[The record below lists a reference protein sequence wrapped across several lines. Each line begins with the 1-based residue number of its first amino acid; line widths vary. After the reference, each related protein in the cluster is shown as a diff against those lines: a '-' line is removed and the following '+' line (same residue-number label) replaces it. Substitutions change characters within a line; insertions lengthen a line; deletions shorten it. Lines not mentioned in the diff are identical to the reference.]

1 MTVDEVEDYVDVE
14 KGFSTTV
21 QPSTLGSALLNE
33 STRAPLTLGM
43 ANELLN
49 TALKLDEDN
58 QMGEFPEQD
67 DVDALLRQYGSG
79 VSE

>member
-14 KGFSTTV
+14 KGFSATV
-21 QPSTLGSALLNE
+21 QPTTLGSALLAE

-49 TALKLDEDN
+49 TALKLEEDD
-58 QMGEFPEQD
+58 QLEGYQEQD
-67 DVDALLRQYGSG
+67 NVDALLKQYGS
-79 VSE
+79 EIPE